1 MTTWQLFSLSTDLLD
16 REIQVIESLKVETTL
31 SRFLRNLLSTV
42 PASNKLSSIE
52 VVSKLGDREPKSE
65 GWSKEGLEKVIYI
78 YPTNPALQ
86 CFDKVEIVQTKF
98 LQDIQDK
105 SEHFGETI

>member
-1 MTTWQLFSLSTDLLD
+1 M
-16 REIQVIESLKVETTL
+16 ETTL
-31 SRFLRNLLSTV
+31 SLFLQNLLGAV

-65 GWSKEGLEKVIYI
+65 GWSKEGLEKVIHI

-86 CFDKVEIVQTKF
+86 CFDKVEIVQTKL
-98 LQDIQDK
+98 LQNIKDE

>member
-1 MTTWQLFSLSTDLLD
+1 MTTWWLFSLSTDLLD

-31 SRFLRNLLSTV
+31 SLFLQNLLSAV

-52 VVSKLGDREPKSE
+52 LVSKLGDREPKSE
-65 GWSKEGLEKVIYI
+65 GWSKEGLEKVIHI

-98 LQDIQDK
+98 LQNIQDE
-105 SEHFGETI
+105 SEYFGETI